1 MKAKK
6 QSIKSTKYKI
16 FRNILSKEFAQ
27 FLMGYSLLKRKT
39 LDTLQN
45 HKYFFPFEDFLG
57 TFDDGQVPNT
67 YSHYGDLAMDTLLQ
81 VLRPVFEK
89 KLNMKLTPNYSYQRI
104 YKHGDVLE
112 KHIDRNSCEISVT
125 LNLGGDPW
133 PIFLNKDKK
142 AIKIN
147 LDSGDG
153 LIYLGCELEH
163 WREKFEGQYIVQT
176 FLHYNNAKSKNPNL
190 WDGRPHPGL
199 PNKFCF
205 KK

>member
-1 MKAKK
+1 MKEKK
-6 QSIKSTKYKI
+6 QSLKSTKYKI
-16 FRNILSKEFAQ
+16 FRNILSKDVAQ

-39 LDTLQN
+39 LDTLQKN
-45 HKYFFPFEDFLG
+45 KYFSPFEEFLG
-57 TFDDGQVPNT
+57 TFNDGQVPNT

-81 VLRPVFEK
+81 VLRPAFEK
-89 KLNMKLTPNYSYQRI
+89 KLNMKLTPTYSYQRI
-104 YKHGDVLE
+104 YKHGDILK

-147 LDSGDG
+147 LDAGDG
-153 LIYLGCELEH
+153 LIYLGCEVEH
-163 WREKFEGQYIVQT
+163 WREKFEGQYVVQT
-176 FLHYNNAKSKNPNL
+176 FLHYNDAKSKNPNL
-190 WDGRPHPGL
+190 WDGRLHPGL
-199 PNKFCF
+199 PNNFSF